1 MNFTETIDITN
12 YVTQKDGQLI
22 YNLYGV
28 ITHYG
33 QSGPSAHFLAFCK
46 SPINNKWYRY
56 NDAAV
61 TDVNNLQTDVINF
74 GNPYI
79 LFYQKAK

>member
-1 MNFTETIDITN
+1 MVKVDLL
-12 YVTQKDGQLI
+12 LI
-22 YNLYGV
+22 S
-28 ITHYG
+28 
-33 QSGPSAHFLAFCK
+33 QHFA

-61 TDVNNLQTDVINF
+61 TDVNDLQTDVINF